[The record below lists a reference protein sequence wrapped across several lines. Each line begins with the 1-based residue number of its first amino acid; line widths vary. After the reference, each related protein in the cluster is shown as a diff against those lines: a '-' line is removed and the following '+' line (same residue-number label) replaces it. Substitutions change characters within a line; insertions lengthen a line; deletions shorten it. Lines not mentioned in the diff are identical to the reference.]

1 MLESHRRIFFEVAQK
16 HTCWI
21 GLREPNALS
30 DQWIDRP
37 GFRPPHDVPDA
48 VSKGSNCAAKTADNP
63 DHPLAGLVVSPVAVP
78 NAFLPGSLR
87 RALDA
92 WNEFAP
98 VGQPRN
104 GFTVD
109 KDGKWAGCVR
119 ISGRLIHSDYDLMTI
134 CRGDQ
139 NGGFVAMNHLRAPG
153 PTNHSAAREELEQLS
168 EVVIRDLNAKFQFCM
183 VQHGPEFLYN
193 GVGAKPLEYCYW
205 FGPGN
210 RFEVSLSSMNKN
222 LPH

>member
-1 MLESHRRIFFEVAQK
+1 MDRF
-16 HTCWI
+16 T
-21 GLREPNALS
+21 GPNALS
-30 DQWIDRP
+30 AKWIDRP
-37 GFRPPHDVPDA
+37 GFRPPHGVPDA

-98 VGQPRN
+98 AGQPRN

-109 KDGKWAGCVR
+109 KDGDWAGCVR
-119 ISGRLIHSDYDLMTI
+119 TSGRLIHSDYDLMSI
-134 CRGDQ
+134 CRVNRD
-139 NGGFVAMNHLRAPG
+139 GGFLAMNHLRAPG

-168 EVVIRDLNAKFQFCM
+168 NVVIRDLNARLQFCM
-183 VQHGPEFLYN
+183 VQHGPEFLYD

-210 RFEVSLSSMNKN
+210 RLEIFLSSMDKN
-222 LPH
+222 LPQ